1 MSDFLNNLEGKKTKV
16 VFIVDIACSFIQFE
30 QKPGLV
36 VKFKQ
41 PLAEPSNQHVFGVDV
56 ISSGTRL

>member
-1 MSDFLNNLEGKKTKV
+1 MSDFLNNLEGKKT
-16 VFIVDIACSFIQFE
+16 
-30 QKPGLV
+30 KPGLV